1 MRLFFTHVGT
11 GDPVIILH
19 GLFGS
24 QNNWRTIARRLGE
37 EYSVFT
43 PDLRN
48 HGQSP
53 HHPIHSYASMADDVR
68 ALMDEEGLHQP
79 FLIGHSMGGKT
90 AMELALG
97 TPERVKGLV
106 VVDIAPTSSSMD
118 VDGYLD
124 ALLSMD
130 LSLFVSRQEVDRE
143 MVKRIPDERT
153 RQFLLTNI
161 TRSADGKLVWRI
173 NLKALADNRAQIF
186 AGLSGGRH
194 YAGRTLFVRGEHSR
208 YLHPQDEEQIRALF
222 PNATIQTINGAG
234 HWIHADAPEAFLAQV
249 RSFLRDSRLQPSDI
263 PPQKVGMR

>member
-48 HGQSP
+48 HGQSS

-161 TRSADGKLVWRI
+161 TP
-173 NLKALADNRAQIF
+173 
-186 AGLSGGRH
+186 LSRCS
-194 YAGRTLFVRGEHSR
+194 L
-208 YLHPQDEEQIRALF
+208 
-222 PNATIQTINGAG
+222 
-234 HWIHADAPEAFLAQV
+234 
-249 RSFLRDSRLQPSDI
+249 
-263 PPQKVGMR
+263 